1 MNSQPVLSDAS
12 QLELSIVIPIYNE
25 EGNIATLHRELNE
38 ALAEI
43 GRDCEVIAIND
54 GSQDRSYEL
63 LNEVQA
69 RDPRWHIIHFRR
81 NFGQTAAIAAGFD
94 AARGEIVVTM
104 DADLQNDPRD
114 IKLLLGRFD
123 EGYDIVSGWRQNRKE
138 PFLLRRLPSAI
149 ANALISRS
157 TGIKLHDYGCTLK
170 AYHHDVAKGVQL
182 YGELHRFI
190 PALARQM
197 GVRVAEVPVKD
208 RARKWGSSKYG
219 ISRTF
224 KVVLDLIVVVF
235 ILSYFN
241 RPLYVFGAAGFL
253 VGGIGTLLGAYLTV
267 FKLLTENKIGDRPL
281 LQLAA
286 LLMVLGV
293 QFVSTGIVADMIMRT
308 YHESQRK
315 PIYFVRE
322 RRRAEP
328 AEDQAELDH
337 AQAPGAAT
345 STCDG
350 AYQGS

>member
-1 MNSQPVLSDAS
+1 MSNWPDDILRPE
-12 QLELSIVIPIYNE
+12 LELSIVVPIYNE
-25 EGNIATLHRELNE
+25 EGNIDKLHSELTQALVAT
-38 ALAEI
+38 
-43 GRDCEVIAIND
+43 GRDYEVIAIND
-54 GSQDRSYEL
+54 GSQDGSYDL
-63 LNEVQA
+63 LNAVQT

-81 NFGQTAAIAAGFD
+81 NFGQTAALSAGFD
-94 AARGEIVVTM
+94 AARGQIVVTI

-114 IKLLLGRFD
+114 IQALLDKFA

-138 PFLLRRLPSAI
+138 SLFLRRIPSAM
-149 ANALISRS
+149 ANRLISRS

-170 AYHHDVAKGVQL
+170 AYDFDVVKGVQL

-197 GVRVAEVPVKD
+197 GVRVAEIPVKD
-208 RARKWGSSKYG
+208 RARQWGSSKYG
-219 ISRTF
+219 FSRTF

-315 PIYFVRE
+315 PIYYIRE
-322 RRRAEP
+322 RRRRQPEQAGVDIEP
-328 AEDQAELDH
+328 A
-337 AQAPGAAT
+337 
-345 STCDG
+345 
-350 AYQGS
+350 

>member
-1 MNSQPVLSDAS
+1 MDNRRAAIEVPE
-12 QLELSIVIPIYNE
+12 LELSIVIPIYNE
-25 EGNIATLHRELNE
+25 EGNIEKLHRELTE
-38 ALAEI
+38 ALVEI
-43 GRDCEVIAIND
+43 GRDYEVIAIND

-63 LNEVQA
+63 LNAVQA
-69 RDPRWHIIHFRR
+69 RDPRWQVIHFRR
-81 NFGQTAAIAAGFD
+81 NFGQTAAMAAGFD
-94 AARGEIVVTM
+94 AARGEIVITI

-114 IKLLLGRFD
+114 IKRLLEKFD

-138 PFLLRRLPSAI
+138 PFLLRRLPSTI

-157 TGIKLHDYGCTLK
+157 TGIRLHDYGCTLK
-170 AYHHDVAKGVQL
+170 AYHFDVAKGVQL

-208 RARKWGSSKYG
+208 RARQWGSSKYG

-253 VGGIGTLLGAYLTV
+253 VGGIGTLLGAYLTI

-315 PIYFVRE
+315 PIYYIRE

-328 AEDQAELDH
+328 EAEPGELE
-337 AQAPGAAT
+337 PV
-345 STCDG
+345 
-350 AYQGS
+350 

>member
-1 MNSQPVLSDAS
+1 MDNQPVLSEAPE
-12 QLELSIVIPIYNE
+12 LELSIVIPIYNE
-25 EGNIATLHRELNE
+25 EGNIETLHRELSE

-43 GRDCEVIAIND
+43 GRDYEVIAIND

-63 LNEVQA
+63 LNGVQA
-69 RDPRWHIIHFRR
+69 RDRRWHIIHFRR

-94 AARGEIVVTM
+94 AAQGEIVITI

-114 IKLLLGRFD
+114 IKLLLDKFG

-138 PFLLRRLPSAI
+138 PFLLRRLPSAM

-170 AYHHDVAKGVQL
+170 AYHFDVAKGVQL

-308 YHESQRK
+308 YHESQHK

-328 AEDQAELDH
+328 EEDQAELERV
-337 AQAPGAAT
+337 
-345 STCDG
+345 
-350 AYQGS
+350 

>member
-1 MNSQPVLSDAS
+1 MDNRLAAIETPELA
-12 QLELSIVIPIYNE
+12 LSIVIPIYNE
-25 EGNIATLHRELNE
+25 EGNIERLHRELSE
-38 ALAEI
+38 ALGEI
-43 GRDCEVIAIND
+43 GREYEVIAIND
-54 GSQDRSYEL
+54 GSHDRSYEL
-63 LNEVQA
+63 LNAAQA
-69 RDPRWHIIHFRR
+69 RDARWQVIHFRR
-81 NFGQTAAIAAGFD
+81 NFGQTAAMAAGFD
-94 AARGEIVVTM
+94 AARGEIVVTI

-114 IKLLLGRFD
+114 IKRLLDKFD
-123 EGYDIVSGWRQNRKE
+123 EGYDIVSGWRQDRKE
-138 PFLLRRLPSAI
+138 PFFLRRLPSMI
-149 ANALISRS
+149 ANSLISRS
-157 TGIKLHDYGCTLK
+157 TGIRLHDYGCTLK
-170 AYHHDVAKGVQL
+170 AYHFDVAKGVQL

-208 RARKWGSSKYG
+208 RARHWGSSKYG

-315 PIYFVRE
+315 PIYFIRE
-322 RRRAEP
+322 RRRTQAQGETGEP
-328 AEDQAELDH
+328 ERV
-337 AQAPGAAT
+337 
-345 STCDG
+345 
-350 AYQGS
+350 